1 MKFGEY
7 ELEDKG
13 HPLGGEMYRVF
24 FPNGYGASIVKFGVS
39 VFGGSYGYHQ
49 GRYELAVLS
58 GGESEWDLTYSTSI
72 TDDVIGHQ
80 TPDEIGV
87 LLTQIKNLSLH
98 ETVKEEE

>member
-1 MKFGEY
+1 M
-7 ELEDKG
+7 
-13 HPLGGEMYRVF
+13 
-24 FPNGYGASIVKFGVS
+24 
-39 VFGGSYGYHQ
+39 
-49 GRYELAVLS
+49 

-98 ETVKEEE
+98 GTVKGVEEE